1 MHRLQPRRRKEK
13 ESGMTEYE
21 QEKVLDQLE
30 APELRQPIPD
40 REEDDQPRLQK
51 IVFHEISD
59 LRANDRY
66 TPGQVTSQDKLAV
79 ETNASQKSLS

>member
-1 MHRLQPRRRKEK
+1 MHGGLIKNGHRQGKNVTPQCIDCNHDVEK
-13 ESGMTEYE
+13 KKRSRIWQESGMTEYE

-30 APELRQPIPD
+30 APKPRQPIPD

-59 LRANDRY
+59 LQA
-66 TPGQVTSQDKLAV
+66 
-79 ETNASQKSLS
+79 E